1 MTTQL
6 QVAAHLEERLEDM
19 ILVMELFRKAHLVVV
34 VRAAMARQTTRQQVA
49 IL

>member
-6 QVAAHLEERLEDM
+6 QVAAHLEGRLEDM
-19 ILVMELFRKAHLVVV
+19 ILVRHLVVV